1 MNKETLKKFIP
12 QKLLLKRALI
22 MYRHRVKTVL
32 KKRVIKPYNPSA
44 FPKGI
49 NLIGPFKAQIG
60 LGQSCRLLG
69 AAVKA
74 SGIDYTFENF
84 DLIGTVQNGDSTYD
98 SEFKKET
105 PYGINII
112 HMEPTELMLR
122 CIEFDENLW
131 NERYNIAYWL
141 WELEEFPK
149 EWTPAIDLVDE
160 IWTPSEFT
168 SESIRKVTDKPVIT
182 IPYNVTAETDEKY
195 DRKYFNLPEDKFLF
209 LVMFDANSTMTRKN
223 PLGAIEAYKKAF
235 SPDDDSVGIVIK
247 TNNAEE
253 EKLKPVM
260 KLLEGYKNVYFIT
273 DILEKKAV
281 NSLIK
286 DVDVFVSL
294 HRAEGFGLVMAE
306 AMLNETVCIATN
318 WSSNTEFMNKDVA
331 CMVDYSFIT
340 LEKDMSPY
348 RKGAKWADANTDEAA
363 EYMKRLCTDREYYD
377 NLSKKAKAYIEDKLS
392 MESVKTLLETRIKE
406 IQTLQPTAINK

>member
-1 MNKETLKKFIP
+1 
-12 QKLLLKRALI
+12 

-131 NERYNIAYWL
+131 NERYNIAFWL

-182 IPYNVTAETDEKY
+182 IAHRTPGIGELPFCPGFCLVYIAIVAFAVKCLGIPVNVVERSVRPYDH
-195 DRKYFNLPEDKFLF
+195 
-209 LVMFDANSTMTRKN
+209 
-223 PLGAIEAYKKAF
+223 
-235 SPDDDSVGIVIK
+235 GI
-247 TNNAEE
+247 
-253 EKLKPVM
+253 
-260 KLLEGYKNVYFIT
+260 
-273 DILEKKAV
+273 
-281 NSLIK
+281 
-286 DVDVFVSL
+286 
-294 HRAEGFGLVMAE
+294 
-306 AMLNETVCIATN
+306 
-318 WSSNTEFMNKDVA
+318 
-331 CMVDYSFIT
+331 
-340 LEKDMSPY
+340 
-348 RKGAKWADANTDEAA
+348 
-363 EYMKRLCTDREYYD
+363 DRE
-377 NLSKKAKAYIEDKLS
+377 ARA
-392 MESVKTLLETRIKE
+392 
-406 IQTLQPTAINK
+406 A

>member
-1 MNKETLKKFIP
+1 MGFKETAKKLIP

-22 MYRHRVKTVL
+22 LYRHRVNTVL
-32 KKRVIKPYNPSA
+32 KNRVIKPYNPSL
-44 FPKGI
+44 FPKGV

-60 LGQSCRLLG
+60 LGQSCRLL
-69 AAVKA
+69 ANAIKE
-74 SGIDYTFENF
+74 SDIDYTFENF
-84 DLIGTVQNGDSTYD
+84 DLIGTVQNGDSTFD
-98 SEFKKET
+98 GEFVKET

-122 CIEFDENLW
+122 CVEFDENLW
-131 NERYNIAYWL
+131 NGRYNIAFWL
-141 WELEEFPK
+141 WELEEFPN
-149 EWTPAIDLVDE
+149 EWTPAINLVDE
-160 IWTPSEFT
+160 IWTPSEFA
-168 SESIRKVTDKPVIT
+168 SESIRKVTDKPVVT
-182 IPYNVTAETDEKY
+182 IPYNVTAETDAKY

-209 LVMFDANSTMTRKN
+209 LVMFDANSTMMRKN
-223 PLGAIEAYKKAF
+223 PLGAIEAFKKAF
-235 SPDDDSVGIVIK
+235 LPEDDSVGIVIK

-253 EKLKPVM
+253 KKLEPVK

-281 NSLIK
+281 NSLIA

-306 AMLNETVCIATN
+306 AMLNGTVCIATN
-318 WSSNTEFMNKDVA
+318 WSSNTEFMNKDIA

-363 EYMKRLCTDREYYD
+363 EYMKRLCTDKEFYD
-377 NLSKKAKAYIEDKLS
+377 NLSEKAKAYIEDKLS
-392 MESVKTLLETRIKE
+392 MESVKNLLEKRINE
-406 IQTLQPTAINK
+406 ING

>member
-1 MNKETLKKFIP
+1 ML
-12 QKLLLKRALI
+12 
-22 MYRHRVKTVL
+22 YSHRVKTVL
-32 KKRVIKPYNPSA
+32 KKRVIKPYNPA
-44 FPKGI
+44 VFPEGV

-84 DLIGTVQNGDSTYD
+84 DLIGTVQNGDSTFD
-98 SEFKKET
+98 SEFKTET

-122 CIEFDENLW
+122 CTEFDENLW
-131 NERYNIAYWL
+131 NERYNIAFWL
-141 WELEEFPK
+141 WELEDFPK
-149 EWTPAIDLVDE
+149 EWTPAINLVDE

-168 SESIRKVTDKPVIT
+168 SESIRKVTDKPVVT
-182 IPYNVTAETDEKY
+182 IPYNVTAETDAKFN
-195 DRKYFNLPEDKFLF
+195 RKYFNLPEDKFLF
-209 LVMFDANSTMTRKN
+209 LVMFDANSTMMRKN

-247 TNNAEE
+247 INNAEE
-253 EKLKPVM
+253 KKLEPVK
-260 KLLEGYKNVYFIT
+260 KLLDGYKNVYFIT

-281 NSLIK
+281 NSLIA

-306 AMLNETVCIATN
+306 AMLNGTVCIATN
-318 WSSNTEFMNKDVA
+318 WSSNTEFMNNDVA

-363 EYMKRLCTDREYYD
+363 EYMKRLLNDKNYYD
-377 NLSKKAKAYIEDKLS
+377 SLSKKAKEFVETKLS
-392 MESVKTLLETRIKE
+392 MDNISELYIKRIHE
-406 IQTLQPTAINK
+406 ITAENRG

>member
-1 MNKETLKKFIP
+1 MGFKETAKKFIP
-12 QKLLLKRALI
+12 EKILLKRALI
-22 MYRHRVKTVL
+22 LYRHRVNTVL
-32 KKRVIKPYNPSA
+32 KNRVIKPYNSSL
-44 FPKGI
+44 FPKGV

-60 LGQSCRLLG
+60 LGQSCRLL
-69 AAVKA
+69 ANAIKESDV
-74 SGIDYTFENF
+74 DYTFENF
-84 DLIGTVQNGDSTYD
+84 DLIGTVQNGDSTFD
-98 SEFKKET
+98 DEFVKET

-122 CIEFDENLW
+122 CVEFDENLW
-131 NERYNIAYWL
+131 NERYNIAFWL
-141 WELEEFPK
+141 WELEEFPN
-149 EWTPAIDLVDE
+149 EWTPAINLVDE

-168 SESIRKVTDKPVIT
+168 SESIRKVTDKPVVT
-182 IPYNVTAETDEKY
+182 IPYNVTAETDAKY

-209 LVMFDANSTMTRKN
+209 LVMFDANSTMIRKN
-223 PLGAIEAYKKAF
+223 PLGAIEAFKKAF

-253 EKLKPVM
+253 KKLEPVK
-260 KLLEGYKNVYFIT
+260 KLLEGYKNVYYIT

-281 NSLIK
+281 NSLIA

-306 AMLNETVCIATN
+306 AMLNGTVCIATN
-318 WSSNTEFMNKDVA
+318 WSSNTEFMNKDIA

-363 EYMKRLCTDREYYD
+363 DYMKRLCTDKEFYD
-377 NLSKKAKAYIEDKLS
+377 DLSKKAKAYIEDKLS
-392 MESVKTLLETRIKE
+392 MESVKNLLEKRISE
-406 IQTLQPTAINK
+406 IK

>member
-1 MNKETLKKFIP
+1 MNKETIKKFIP
-12 QKLLLKRALI
+12 QKILLKRALI

-32 KKRVIKPYNPSA
+32 KKRVIKPYKPSE

-60 LGQSCRLLG
+60 LGQSCRLL
-69 AAVKA
+69 ANAIKA
-74 SGIDYTFENF
+74 SDIDYSFQNF

-98 SEFKKET
+98 TEFSKET

-131 NERYNIAYWL
+131 NERYNIAFWL

-182 IPYNVTAETDEKY
+182 IPYNVTAETDVKY

-223 PLGAIEAYKKAF
+223 PFGAIEAFKKAF
-235 SPDDDSVGIVIK
+235 LPDDDTVGLVIK

-253 EKLKPVM
+253 EKLKPV
-260 KLLEGYKNVYFIT
+260 KNLLDGYKNVYFIT

-281 NSLIK
+281 NSLIA

-306 AMLNETVCIATN
+306 AMLNGTVCIATN
-318 WSSNTEFMNKDVA
+318 WSSNTEFMNNQVA
-331 CMVDYSFIT
+331 CMVDYSFTT

-348 RKGAKWADANTDEAA
+348 RKGAKWADADTYEAA
-363 EYMKRLCTDREYYD
+363 EYMKKLHEDSEYREQ
-377 NLSKKAKAYIEDKLS
+377 LSKSAKSYIKEKLG
-392 MESVKTLLETRIKE
+392 MDRIKE
-406 IQTLQPTAINK
+406 MIESRIDNIIMKGTPD

>member
-1 MNKETLKKFIP
+1 
-12 QKLLLKRALI
+12 

-105 PYGINII
+105 PFGINII

-131 NERYNIAYWL
+131 NERYNIAFWL

-260 KLLEGYKNVYFIT
+260 KLLEGYKNVYFILNF
-273 DILEKKAV
+273 IL
-281 NSLIK
+281 
-286 DVDVFVSL
+286 
-294 HRAEGFGLVMAE
+294 
-306 AMLNETVCIATN
+306 
-318 WSSNTEFMNKDVA
+318 
-331 CMVDYSFIT
+331 
-340 LEKDMSPY
+340 
-348 RKGAKWADANTDEAA
+348 
-363 EYMKRLCTDREYYD
+363 
-377 NLSKKAKAYIEDKLS
+377 
-392 MESVKTLLETRIKE
+392 
-406 IQTLQPTAINK
+406 

>member
-1 MNKETLKKFIP
+1 MGFKETAKKLIP

-22 MYRHRVKTVL
+22 LYRHRVNTVL
-32 KKRVIKPYNPSA
+32 KKRVIKPYNPSL
-44 FPKGI
+44 FPEGV

-60 LGQSCRLLG
+60 LGQSCRLL
-69 AAVKA
+69 ANAIKESNV
-74 SGIDYTFENF
+74 DYTFENF
-84 DLIGTVQNGDSTYD
+84 DLIGTVQNGDSTFD
-98 SEFKKET
+98 DEFVKET

-122 CIEFDENLW
+122 CVEFDENLW
-131 NERYNIAYWL
+131 NERYNIAFWL
-141 WELEEFPK
+141 WELEEFPN
-149 EWTPAIDLVDE
+149 EWTPAINLVDE
-160 IWTPSEFT
+160 IWTPSEFA
-168 SESIRKVTDKPVIT
+168 SESVRKVTDKPVVT
-182 IPYNVTAETDEKY
+182 IPYNVTAETDAKY

-209 LVMFDANSTMTRKN
+209 LVMFDANSTIMRKN
-223 PLGAIEAYKKAF
+223 PLGAIEAFKKAF
-235 SPDDDSVGIVIK
+235 SPEDDSVGIVIK

-253 EKLKPVM
+253 KKLEPV
-260 KLLEGYKNVYFIT
+260 KQLLEGYKNVYFIT

-281 NSLIK
+281 NSLIA

-306 AMLNETVCIATN
+306 AMLNGTVCIATN
-318 WSSNTEFMNKDVA
+318 WSSNTEFMNKDIA

-363 EYMKRLCTDREYYD
+363 GYMKRLCTDKVFYD
-377 NLSKKAKAYIEDKLS
+377 DLSKKAKAYIEDKLS
-392 MESVKTLLETRIKE
+392 MESVKNLLEKRINE
-406 IQTLQPTAINK
+406 IKSPNANI

>member
-1 MNKETLKKFIP
+1 MGFKETAKKLIP

-22 MYRHRVKTVL
+22 LYRHRVNTVL
-32 KKRVIKPYNPSA
+32 KKRVIKPYNPSL
-44 FPKGI
+44 FPEGV

-60 LGQSCRLLG
+60 LGQSCRLL
-69 AAVKA
+69 ANAIKE
-74 SGIDYTFENF
+74 SSFDYTFENF
-84 DLIGTVQNGDSTYD
+84 DLIGTVQNGDSTFD
-98 SEFKKET
+98 DEFVKET

-122 CIEFDENLW
+122 CVEFDENLW
-131 NERYNIAYWL
+131 NERYNIAFWL
-141 WELEEFPK
+141 WELEEFPN
-149 EWTPAIDLVDE
+149 EWTPAINLVDE
-160 IWTPSEFT
+160 IWTPSEFA
-168 SESIRKVTDKPVIT
+168 SESVRKVTDKPVVT
-182 IPYNVTAETDEKY
+182 IPYNVTAETEAKY

-209 LVMFDANSTMTRKN
+209 LVMFDANSTMMRKN

-247 TNNAEE
+247 TNNAK
-253 EKLKPVM
+253 EKKLEPV
-260 KLLEGYKNVYFIT
+260 KQLLEGYKNVYFIT

-281 NSLIK
+281 NSLIA

-306 AMLNETVCIATN
+306 AMLNGTVCIATN

-363 EYMKRLCTDREYYD
+363 GYMKRLSTDKVFYD
-377 NLSKKAKAYIEDKLS
+377 DLSKKAKAYIKDKLS
-392 MESVKTLLETRIKE
+392 MDSVKNLLEKRINE
-406 IQTLQPTAINK
+406 IKSPNANI